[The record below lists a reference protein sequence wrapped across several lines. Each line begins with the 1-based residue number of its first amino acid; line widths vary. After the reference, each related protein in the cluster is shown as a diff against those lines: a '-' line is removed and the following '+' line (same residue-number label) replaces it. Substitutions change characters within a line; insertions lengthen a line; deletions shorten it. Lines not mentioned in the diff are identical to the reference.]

1 MSIKT
6 ILVYLPSEK
15 NAAAILDKVV
25 KIASANEAHVIGFH
39 LIPDLPVYGEFPAEI
54 SDEVIERLQKL
65 GNDVAAAAKSTFE
78 DTMKTSGI
86 SHEWRCFTASYGLG
100 AELIA
105 QHGHA
110 SDLAVCGKTDEDIS
124 DAWNDF
130 AEVALMR
137 SGRPVLIVPTD
148 GQAPKEIGK
157 HVVIAWNDTR
167 EAARAVFDSIDLIRE
182 AETVR
187 AVTVIEKETQ
197 RPAAECLGRN
207 LIASLGRHGVSA
219 SLDVCFASG
228 GVKGEAILS
237 KLLDDGCDLLIM
249 GGYSHSRFREMIF
262 GGVSRDILRD
272 TWVPTLV
279 SH

>member
-15 NAAAILDKVV
+15 NASVIAGQAV
-25 KIASANEAHVIGFH
+25 KIAAANSAHLIGFH

-54 SDEVIERLQKL
+54 SEDVVERLQKL
-65 GNDVAAAAKSTFE
+65 GKDAAAASKTIFE
-78 DTMKTSGI
+78 EMAGASKV

-100 AELIA
+100 VELIA

-110 SDLAVCGKTDEDIS
+110 ADLIVCGKADEDIS

-130 AEVALMR
+130 AETSIMR

-148 GQAPKEIGK
+148 GRAPKEIGK

-167 EAARAVFDSIDLIRE
+167 EAARAVFDSIELIRE

-187 AVTVIEKETQ
+187 AVTMIEKETQ

-207 LIASLGRHGVSA
+207 LIASLGRHGISA

-228 GVKGEAILS
+228 GIKGEAILS
-237 KLLDDGCDLLIM
+237 KLLDDGCDLLVM

-262 GGVSRDILRD
+262 GGVSRDVLRD